1 MLMMM
6 MMMIMKINY
15 YFQKN
20 EKFLKIFIRLDKIE
34 ELTNKIDDNNLIF
47 TTLSAGET
55 FDFIGKNDPLKLFKK
70 LRMVK

>member
-1 MLMMM
+1 MLMM

-55 FDFIGKNDPLKLFKK
+55 FDFIGKNDPLNLFKK